1 MSSTL
6 ISELSVQSS
15 KGTCE
20 TMKKWDIDVRRKSAT
35 SPLLP
40 SIRASFHHEHSVDLW
55 KMESTSCPN
64 SAGEAN
70 WQQKTV
76 WSRNGNCNRKHG
88 PRKVSKFD
96 RIPVFQSSQHYL
108 HQAKRQQ
115 CLRPL
120 PECGWGSSP
129 RQAKKSLP
137 YKSHPIS
144 HQAAIFFLRQPR
156 CQCWPGELAQQS
168 SCSFGNSL
176 RLWHMAAMGLVQP
189 DQHFSSQA
197 AGLPGVTRPPKTQT
211 QRVGA
216 AMRQMRHFW
225 KFRAIFL
232 FFSQPDPL

>member
-1 MSSTL
+1 
-6 ISELSVQSS
+6 
-15 KGTCE
+15 
-20 TMKKWDIDVRRKSAT
+20 MKKWDIDVRRKSAT

-129 RQAKKSLP
+129 RQAKK
-137 YKSHPIS
+137 KSALQISS
-144 HQAAIFFLRQPR
+144 HQP
-156 CQCWPGELAQQS
+156 S
-168 SCSFGNSL
+168 S
-176 RLWHMAAMGLVQP
+176 
-189 DQHFSSQA
+189 
-197 AGLPGVTRPPKTQT
+197 
-211 QRVGA
+211 
-216 AMRQMRHFW
+216 RHFFF
-225 KFRAIFL
+225 KGNRDANADPGNLLSKVAVALAIA
-232 FFSQPDPL
+232 